1 MYTKSTS
8 TYTPNSIRIS
18 GRYSGSNQIL
28 LKIEYIDSND
38 PGGTYTIDEPVTATV
53 TTSYNLFY
61 ASGVGEVDATTWK
74 PTLGTTN
81 AVSANRY
88 EVINT

>member
-1 MYTKSTS
+1 LYTKNTS

-18 GRYSGSNQIL
+18 GRIVTNQIL
-28 LKIEYIDSND
+28 LKIEFIDSND

-53 TTSYNLFY
+53 ATGFNLFY
-61 ASGVGEVDATTWK
+61 ASGVGEVDVTSYQ

-81 AVSANRY
+81 AISANRY